1 MTNNEVARVRSVSAG
16 LVVGMLIGISV
27 GLVLGLTV
35 FDNMTMGLVFGSGAG
50 GVLGVSFRT
59 SRHQSP

>member
-1 MTNNEVARVRSVSAG
+1 
-16 LVVGMLIGISV
+16 MLIGISV